1 MKKKTKQR
9 ILSFILTSSMLLT
22 APYFPA
28 GAKTAEEVETTE
40 TAGTE
45 EMFQAGE
52 TIKPGEIILS
62 TENTQEPA
70 QDIPAEEDVT
80 KTGNSAEGT
89 ETEQSQ
95 TESTEESLPET
106 SQEDS
111 SLQEDTENLPL
122 QEVEEEL
129 FSGSPAN
136 PVHHC
141 TKKNDGSDYTEW
153 SYVYFGSYPQTEVT
167 GSELTS
173 DIVGASYDAN
183 GDAWVDGTKYRRIS
197 KIDTNNNGFN
207 GVYSYFG
214 DSTYRYFKW
223 ERIKWKVLQ
232 NDGSALFVMAD
243 KGLDCKDY
251 NEKYAAVTWEDCTLR
266 SWLNNIF
273 YKTAFSDV
281 EQKAVVT
288 QTVTNE
294 NNSEYGTEGGNNTI
308 DKAYLLSI
316 GEVSNP
322 SYGFCEDSSTDSASR
337 RVHASDYAYVM
348 GVYYR
353 EMFMGGYTD
362 CTWWLRSPGNVSYAS
377 AYVPMGGYISHF
389 GSDVRDYSDAVVPAL
404 HIKLSSN
411 LWSSADNGTS
421 GEGGSGEKPNTDTGN
436 ATVSSLGTKELR
448 RGKEDFLFLY
458 IHGDKESELDAVKNT
473 AEITVSDTSI
483 LTAEK
488 GSLSKGIAPTSAG
501 ATDAIWTLKL
511 KGLKPGNAKIEVK
524 LKGNIAASCDV
535 TVTTSTGKSP
545 IPVDSNDPAQ
555 ISKAVA
561 FKLSDYMSD
570 IEGENATIY
579 GPTLDIIGKQFSLF
593 QIDASTKIGTDN
605 LKAEVSYDVEKKLVK
620 VLIGVSTSGKAGIDG
635 TTDNR
640 MCNASWSQEYNQFK
654 SLYKQMT
661 GLEAKKSNGNG
672 TYWNQFQKLKGKMNR
687 FQCKLMVD
695 ADMWASGY
703 MEWSYESGELKF
715 SEGGFVEQAALKVGL
730 KQYVPQAPLVYWF
743 ISVTA
748 DEKGNFLFH
757 KAGDTLAADFSL
769 TPSLAAEIGV
779 GAGKSEGKYQTYIEA
794 SMEAILAANIAN
806 KDPKLTVNLTGNL
819 HAKAYALGYE
829 FVDET
834 VPFADV
840 QLYPGENSRAFG
852 MRTLA
857 IGDVNDPYKDA
868 KLLSREYLEEPERA
882 AVALSMAGTYM
893 YEQNNIYPYCEPH
906 LFALSGGR
914 FLLLYVGDDGTKSQ
928 NNRTSLMYTLYN
940 GSGWSEVKKLAEDG
954 TYVDGISAC
963 QDGDK
968 IYVTYRRAKKTFS
981 DNAAIADK
989 AASMDLYE
997 AIFDGTKFGLPVCVN
1012 GEANSVMESGQV
1024 VCAENGE
1031 VTLAWIENTEND
1043 IFLGTGKNSL
1053 HMRTLKGGIW
1063 QPEITVT
1070 ETGSTITEINIG
1082 KVGGTLA
1089 LVYAVKNSANVSDTT
1104 VYSYVGSKA
1113 SQILSGYSQP
1123 GEFRI
1128 KGGCLYFLNNDMLYS
1143 YDGKKV
1149 QQETGIS
1156 GISNYQIFE
1165 AEGKQILLTN
1175 VLTASGSELYI
1186 AEKTNGSWG
1195 PFRQFTSQ
1203 AGYIRNY
1210 DALWDGKTV
1219 KAAVNR
1225 LEPDAREE
1233 GTYKEASLFVTG
1245 EEEVYDITAD
1255 YIYYEETAVS
1265 PGKNLPLEIGF
1276 TNRGKDTITKAK
1288 VVLTDG
1294 AGKQVASK
1302 ELSINLKAGES
1313 GTAAL
1318 NYELPANLADRK
1330 LSATLSLGEN
1340 EPDRENNTVST
1351 EIHYIDLAV
1360 KNAKCTMTAEKT
1372 LLVTGTIVN
1381 QGLEDITNVT
1391 AGLYYSNISGE
1402 KLDECQEDVLK
1413 AGESMEFKSVL
1424 PGDMTFSDD
1433 SVQMGGL
1440 MVYAQSDAEERNYA
1454 NNEAR
1459 IVYNSKGEQTNLPD
1473 SIPDIPD
1480 SGGAQ
1485 GGDSSAGVVP
1495 PQQIETPPAD
1505 TNPAGGSDNQE
1516 TQNIKVKKISI
1527 SGISKKIAAGKKI
1540 SLKAAVSPKNASN
1553 SKVKWKTSSKR
1564 YATVNSKGVVTTKKA
1579 GKGKTVT
1586 ITAAA
1591 ADGSRVKASYK
1602 IKLMKHPVKKVKI
1615 TNGKKTLKAGKTL
1628 KLKVKVTTD
1637 GKDANKTLKWSTS
1650 NKKYATVDKKG
1661 KVKAKKAG
1669 KGKTVTITAQ
1679 STDGTN
1685 KKAKVKIKIK

>member
-1 MKKKTKQR
+1 M
-9 ILSFILTSSMLLT
+9 TS
-22 APYFPA
+22 A
-28 GAKTAEEVETTE
+28 
-40 TAGTE
+40 
-45 EMFQAGE
+45 
-52 TIKPGEIILS
+52 
-62 TENTQEPA
+62 
-70 QDIPAEEDVT
+70 
-80 KTGNSAEGT
+80 
-89 ETEQSQ
+89 
-95 TESTEESLPET
+95 
-106 SQEDS
+106 
-111 SLQEDTENLPL
+111 
-122 QEVEEEL
+122 
-129 FSGSPAN
+129 
-136 PVHHC
+136 
-141 TKKNDGSDYTEW
+141 
-153 SYVYFGSYPQTEVT
+153 
-167 GSELTS
+167 
-173 DIVGASYDAN
+173 IVGASYDGN

-197 KIDTNNNGFN
+197 KSDTNYDG
-207 GVYSYFG
+207 YFG

-223 ERIKWKVLQ
+223 ERIKWRVLK
-232 NDGSALFVMAD
+232 NDGSTLFLVAD
-243 KGLDCKDY
+243 RGLDCKDY
-251 NEKYAAVTWEDCTLR
+251 HDPGRSITWENCTLR
-266 SWLNNIF
+266 NWLNGTF
-273 YKTAFSDV
+273 YNTAFSKAEQGVVMSQDV
-281 EQKAVVT
+281 V
-288 QTVTNE
+288 NE
-294 NNSEYGTEGGNNTI
+294 DNPDYNTEGGNNTI
-308 DKAYLLSI
+308 DKVFLLSI
-316 GEVSNP
+316 GEVTDHC
-322 SYGFCEDSSTDSASR
+322 YGFCEDFNVYSTSRWMQPSNFASA
-337 RVHASDYAYVM
+337 V
-348 GVYYR
+348 G
-353 EMFMGGYTD
+353 TD
-362 CTWWLRSPGNVSYAS
+362 TYIGNFPGSNTKCDWLLRSPGRMVDDVAAVCYDGEVISS
-377 AYVPMGGYISHF
+377 GVYVYDNS
-389 GSDVRDYSDAVVPAL
+389 SAVVPAL
-404 HIKLSSN
+404 HINLSSN
-411 LWSSADNGTS
+411 LWSSADDGTS
-421 GEGGSGEKPNTDTGN
+421 GTGGGSGTGGNTDIGST
-436 ATVSSLGTKELR
+436 TVSCLKTKAIR
-448 RGKEDFLFLY
+448 SGKEDFLFLY

-488 GSLSKGIAPTSAG
+488 GSISKGLAPTSAG

-593 QIDASTKIGTDN
+593 QIDVSTKIGTDN

-640 MCNASWSQEYNQFK
+640 MCNASWSEEYNQFK

-661 GLEAKKSNGNG
+661 GLQAKKSNGNG

-1070 ETGSTITEINIG
+1070 ETGSAITEINIG

-1540 SLKAAVSPKNASN
+1540 SLKVSVSPKNASN
-1553 SKVKWKTSSKR
+1553 KKVTWKTSNKK

-1579 GKGKTVT
+1579 GKGKMVK

-1591 ADGSRVKASYK
+1591 KDKSGKKATIK
-1602 IKLMKHPVKKVKI
+1602 IQIMKNAVTKVQIKKA
-1615 TNGKKTLKAGKTL
+1615 GKTLKAGKSMTL
-1628 KLKVKVTTD
+1628 KATVKTN